1 MLSASQAFNL
11 ILKRNALLFF
21 NFPLLFFFFFLLLG
35 LFHLLFLTSLW
46 FELIVSSCIELHVTT
61 LCTFSETFT
70 VLVFY
75 ASGTNLRRSCFPK
88 RCRDALSGCV
98 ELRCSCLKILEL
110 VPVMYL
116 SFCTL
121 SISTLI
127 EYEIGVGRWGKII
140 SSYFVVILTLAFR
153 LFQFSVL
160 QPYSRRFVHLSFVF
174 RTFTMHHSSSCL
186 FSSLFHKTNIRS
198 FSLSCNN
205 RIKNKKI

>member
-140 SSYFVVILTLAFR
+140 SSYFVVILTLAFA
-153 LFQFSVL
+153 
-160 QPYSRRFVHLSFVF
+160 
-174 RTFTMHHSSSCL
+174 
-186 FSSLFHKTNIRS
+186 FSSFPFYNHILDALFIYHLYFELSPCIILHHAYFLRS
-198 FSLSCNN
+198 FTKQISV
-205 RIKNKKI
+205 RFR